1 MMMISN
7 DTHLN
12 INKYSIIIVD
22 DDDADLVDL
31 FKEILGKKWL

>member
-1 MMMISN
+1 MMMIFN
-7 DTHLN
+7 DTHIN